1 MQNLILITNS
11 YPFGLKEASFLRPE
25 VKALAKCFRMTVV
38 SRNVRDEQTSELPEG
53 TEIYRYDSRK
63 GYAPIQLL
71 PRVLFSKAIYQ
82 EIVRLI
88 REKQFNFTRLKKALR
103 YCMRAHHFAAYLQK
117 IREKIPGDAVLYTY
131 WNDYSV
137 FSASMVKRKGDK
149 LISRAHR
156 VDLYLRAENNQY
168 LPMKAISNAK
178 TDLLACIGAEGK
190 AYFQAHFSEDVP
202 VEVFRLGVPEQARR
216 SPFREENGISVL
228 SFSYLSPVK
237 RVERIAEALAL
248 IGADVPIQWTHIGD
262 GTEHEK
268 VLLAAQRLLS
278 QKANVSY
285 RFLGA
290 MHNADAMRCIAETQF
305 DFLLNVSAS
314 EGIPVTMM
322 ESMSFGI
329 PVIGTDVGGV
339 REIVQNGENGFLL
352 SAEAPPQ
359 EVADAILQYAQLPF
373 SEKCALRTKAYAF
386 WENNYNAEKN
396 FGHFADAIKEA

>member
-11 YPFGLKEASFLRPE
+11 YPFGLQEASFLRPE
-25 VKALAKCFRMTVV
+25 MKALTKCFRITVV

-53 TEIYRYDSRK
+53 TEVYRYDSHK
-63 GYAPIQLL
+63 DYAPIKLL

-82 EIVRLI
+82 EIYRLI
-88 REKQFNFTRLKKALR
+88 RAKQFTFTRLKKALR
-103 YCMRAHHFAAYLQK
+103 YSMRALHFAAYLRE
-117 IREKIPGDAVLYTY
+117 IREKIPENAVFYTY

-149 LISRAHR
+149 LVSRAHR

-168 LPMKAISNAK
+168 LPMKTLSNAK
-178 TDLLACIGAEGK
+178 TDLLACISEEGK
-190 AYFQAHFSEDVP
+190 AYFKTHFSEALP
-202 VEVFRLGVPEQARR
+202 VEVFRLGVPRQAMR
-216 SPFREENGISVL
+216 SPFQDKNGISIL

-248 IGADVPIQWTHIGD
+248 VGGDVPIQWTHIGD

-268 VLLAAQRLLS
+268 VLHAAQCQLS

-290 MHNADAMRCIAETQF
+290 MHNADAMRWIAETQF

-339 REIVQNGENGFLL
+339 REIVKNGENGFLL
-352 SAEAPPQ
+352 SAEASPQ
-359 EVADAILQYAQLPF
+359 EVADAILHYVQLSY
-373 SEKCALRTKAYAF
+373 SEKCALRTQAFTF
-386 WENNYNAEKN
+386 WENNYDAEKN
-396 FGHFADAIKEA
+396 FEHFAAAIKEI